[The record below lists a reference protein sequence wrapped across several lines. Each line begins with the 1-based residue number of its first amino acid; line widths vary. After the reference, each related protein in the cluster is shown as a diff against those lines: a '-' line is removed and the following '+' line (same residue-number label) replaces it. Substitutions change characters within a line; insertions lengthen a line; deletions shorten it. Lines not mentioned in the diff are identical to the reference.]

1 MLLSKSPFFNAL
13 FEYPIVIVIFSRNL
27 DAALQPLNTEGN
39 VTRTGKS
46 TSDLDKSDMVAMGYI
61 NRTMMDIVPEEEEEE
76 DDDDGCRGRN
86 VSFHQMITIQ

>member
-1 MLLSKSPFFNAL
+1 MLLSKSLFLNAL
-13 FEYPIVIVIFSRNL
+13 FEYPIENEIFSRNL

-61 NRTMMDIVPEEEEEE
+61 NRTMMDIVPEEEE
-76 DDDDGCRGRN
+76 DDDDCKGRN

>member
-1 MLLSKSPFFNAL
+1 MLLSKSPFFLNVL
-13 FEYPIVIVIFSRNL
+13 FEYPIVILSRNL

-61 NRTMMDIVPEEEEEE
+61 NRTMMDTVPEEEEE
-76 DDDDGCRGRN
+76 DDDGCRGRN